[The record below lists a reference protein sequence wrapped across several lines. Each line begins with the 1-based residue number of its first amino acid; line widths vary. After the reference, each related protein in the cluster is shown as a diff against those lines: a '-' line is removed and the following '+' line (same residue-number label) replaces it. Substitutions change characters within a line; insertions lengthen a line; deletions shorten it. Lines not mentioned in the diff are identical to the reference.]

1 MGEQIYLKLL
11 FKLNMADRRR
21 GRLRRM
27 SSKRVNRDRLKSLE
41 VYTDDEFFERYR
53 FRHATI
59 VILLD
64 IIGSNLLDSSQKLL

>member
-1 MGEQIYLKLL
+1 MGEQTYLKLL
-11 FKLNMADRRR
+11 LKLNMADRRR

-27 SSKRVNRDRLKSLE
+27 SSKRVNRDRLKPLG
-41 VYTDDEFFERYR
+41 VYTDDELFERYR

-64 IIGSNLLDSSQKLL
+64 IIGSDLLDSSQKLL